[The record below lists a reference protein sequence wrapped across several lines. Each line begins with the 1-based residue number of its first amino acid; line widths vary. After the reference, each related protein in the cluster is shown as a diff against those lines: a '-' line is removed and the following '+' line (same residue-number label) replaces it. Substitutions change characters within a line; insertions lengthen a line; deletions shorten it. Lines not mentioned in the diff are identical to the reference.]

1 MFYFTATKTV
11 LDIKIDVSMLT
22 NIPVSKQV
30 WRGWPESI
38 ADELSLAQIGISRK
52 HKLYVKPKDETSRN
66 VSPVISLNDC
76 YPRDVCLSMTLSII
90 SSEKSHNRS
99 KNMLLIKVV
108 KYFFRVIFSPKRSK
122 KEVFRKSWEN

>member
-1 MFYFTATKTV
+1 
-11 LDIKIDVSMLT
+11 MLT

-66 VSPVISLNDC
+66 VSPNL
-76 YPRDVCLSMTLSII
+76 YLKMII
-90 SSEKSHNRS
+90 FPEMSAC
-99 KNMLLIKVV
+99 
-108 KYFFRVIFSPKRSK
+108 P
-122 KEVFRKSWEN
+122 